1 MTAKPPPLTGSIK
14 VIAFDCDGV
23 MFDTRKANRAY
34 YNHLLTRF
42 GGPPLSPE
50 QFAYVHMHTVDRSL
64 AFLFKEPSLL
74 EAVRAYRQGM
84 SYEPFLRYLE
94 IEPYLKP
101 LLRSLRP
108 RYKTAI
114 ATNRSDTMR
123 PLLEAHDLGPLFDLV
138 VRSVDVTRPKPHPEA
153 LLRVMD
159 HFGIVPEEALYV
171 GDSRVDEEAAAAAEI
186 PLVAYRNP
194 KLKAAFHIDSLR
206 ELEDLLDGEEKRR
219 QG

>member
-1 MTAKPPPLTGSIK
+1 VTANPPPPVKSIK

-23 MFDTRKANRAY
+23 MFDTRKANQAY

-42 GGPPLSPE
+42 GRPPLSPE

-74 EAVRAYRQGM
+74 EAARAYRQGM
-84 SYEPFLRYLE
+84 SYDPFLRYLE

-101 LLRSLRP
+101 LLRALRP

-114 ATNRSDTMR
+114 ATNRSDTMH
-123 PLLEAHDLGPLFDLV
+123 PLLEAHGLEPLFDLV

-153 LLRVMD
+153 LFRVMD
-159 HFGIVPEEALYV
+159 HFGIAPEEALYI
-171 GDSRVDEEAAAAAEI
+171 GDSRVDEEAAAAAKI

-194 KLKAAFHIDSLR
+194 KLKAAFHIDRLR
-206 ELEDLLDGEEKRR
+206 ELEGLLDGGENKR